1 MKANFNVVVLS
12 LFDGMSCGQIAL
24 NQLGIEI
31 EKYFASEIK
40 PHAIKC
46 TQYNFP
52 QTIQIGDVR
61 KVSYKDG
68 ILTTANGCFEVGKI
82 DLLIGGSP
90 CQDLSILMRNRGGV
104 ERKKSCLFYEFLR
117 IKEEVEPRNFMLE
130 NVASMSADNKIK
142 IDESLGVTGVVIN
155 SALFSAQLRKRYYWT
170 DLNVD
175 LEIADKGIELQS
187 ILESGYTDRKKS
199 VCIVRNYA
207 GSVQSSN
214 KDSFIRMCL
223 NRSKKG
229 FLTVVFEEKGNPNS
243 VRLFTQTELE
253 RLQTVPEGYTSC
265 VTYQEAADLIG
276 DGWNVETVKH
286 ILKGLL

>member
-1 MKANFNVVVLS
+1 MVVLS

-24 NQLGIEI
+24 NQLGIKI
-31 EKYFASEIK
+31 EKYFAAEIK

-68 ILTTANGCFEVGKI
+68 ILTTANGLFEVGKI

-90 CQDLSILMRNRGGV
+90 CQDLSVLMRNRKGLKG
-104 ERKKSCLFYEFLR
+104 EKSSLFHEWLR
-117 IKEEVEPRNFMLE
+117 IKEETTPRNFMLG
-130 NVASMSADNKIK
+130 NVASMRVEEKNT
-142 IDESLGVTGVVIN
+142 IDELLGVTGIFIN
-155 SALFSAQLRKRYYWT
+155 SALFSAQFRKRYYWT
-170 DLNVD
+170 NLDVDLN
-175 LEIADKGIELQS
+175 IKDKGIELQS

-214 KDSFIRMCL
+214 KESFIKMCL

-253 RLQTVPEGYTSC
+253 RLQTIPVGYTSC

>member
-1 MKANFNVVVLS
+1 MVVLS

-24 NQLGIEI
+24 NQLGIKI
-31 EKYFASEIK
+31 EKYFAAEIK

-68 ILTTANGCFEVGKI
+68 ILTTANGLFEVGKI

-90 CQDLSILMRNRGGV
+90 CQDLSVLMRNRKGLKG
-104 ERKKSCLFYEFLR
+104 EKSSLFYEWLR
-117 IKEEVEPRNFMLE
+117 IKEETTPRNFMLE
-130 NVASMSADNKIK
+130 NVASMSVEEKNT
-142 IDESLGVTGVVIN
+142 IDELLGVTGIFIN

-170 DLNVD
+170 NLDVDLN
-175 LEIADKGIELQS
+175 IKDKGIELQS

-214 KDSFIRMCL
+214 KESFIKMCL

-253 RLQTVPEGYTSC
+253 RLQTIPVGYTGC

>member
-1 MKANFNVVVLS
+1 MIVLS

-24 NQLGIEI
+24 NQLGFKV
-31 EKYFASEIK
+31 EKYFAAEIK
-40 PHAIKC
+40 QHAIKC
-46 TQYNFP
+46 TQSNFP
-52 QTIQIGDVR
+52 DTIQIGDVR

-68 ILTTANGCFEVGKI
+68 ILTTANGSFEVGKI

-90 CQDLSILMRNRGGV
+90 CQDLSILMRNREGLEG
-104 ERKKSCLFYEFLR
+104 KKSSLFNEWLR
-117 IKEEVEPRNFMLE
+117 IKEETNPRNFMLE
-130 NVASMSADNKIK
+130 NVASMSVENKNK
-142 IDESLGVTGVVIN
+142 IDELLGVTGIFIN
-155 SALFSAQLRKRYYWT
+155 SSLFSAQLRKRYYWT
-170 DLNVD
+170 NLNVD
-175 LEIADKGIELQS
+175 LEIEDKGVELQS

-214 KDSFIRMCL
+214 KESFIRMC
-223 NRSKKG
+223 NERSKKG

-253 RLQTVPEGYTSC
+253 RLQTVPVGYTSC

-276 DGWNVETVKH
+276 DGWNIETVKH
-286 ILKGLL
+286 ILKNL

>member
-1 MKANFNVVVLS
+1 MAKRTKANFNMVVLS

-24 NQLGIEI
+24 NQLGIKI
-31 EKYFASEIK
+31 EKYFAAEIK

-68 ILTTANGCFEVGKI
+68 ILTTANGLFEVGKI

-90 CQDLSILMRNRGGV
+90 CQDLSVLMRNRKGLKG
-104 ERKKSCLFYEFLR
+104 EKSSLFHEWLR
-117 IKEEVEPRNFMLE
+117 IKEETTPRNFMLE
-130 NVASMSADNKIK
+130 NVASMRVEEK
-142 IDESLGVTGVVIN
+142 T
-155 SALFSAQLRKRYYWT
+155 QLRKRYYWT
-170 DLNVD
+170 NLDVDLNI
-175 LEIADKGIELQS
+175 EDKGVELQS

-214 KDSFIRMCL
+214 KESFIKMCL

-253 RLQTVPEGYTSC
+253 RLQTVPVGYTSC

>member
-1 MKANFNVVVLS
+1 MVVLS

-24 NQLGIEI
+24 NQLGIKI
-31 EKYFASEIK
+31 EKYFAAEIK

-68 ILTTANGCFEVGKI
+68 ILTTANGLFEVGKI

-90 CQDLSILMRNRGGV
+90 CQDLSVLRRNCKGLKG
-104 ERKKSCLFYEFLR
+104 EKSSLFHEWLR
-117 IKEEVEPRNFMLE
+117 IKEETTPRNFMLE
-130 NVASMSADNKIK
+130 NVASMRVEEKNT
-142 IDESLGVTGVVIN
+142 IDELLGVTGIFIN

-170 DLNVD
+170 NLDVDLN
-175 LEIADKGIELQS
+175 IKDKGIELQS

-214 KDSFIRMCL
+214 KESFIKMCL

-253 RLQTVPEGYTSC
+253 RLQTIPVGYTSC

>member
-1 MKANFNVVVLS
+1 MVVLS
-12 LFDGMSCGQIAL
+12 LFDGISCGQIAL
-24 NQLGIEI
+24 NQLGIKI
-31 EKYFASEIK
+31 EKYFAAEIK

-68 ILTTANGCFEVGKI
+68 ILTTANGLFEVGKI

-90 CQDLSILMRNRGGV
+90 CQDLSVLMRNRKGLKGG
-104 ERKKSCLFYEFLR
+104 KSSLFYEWLR
-117 IKEEVEPRNFMLE
+117 IKEETTPRNFMLE
-130 NVASMSADNKIK
+130 NVASMRVEEKNT
-142 IDESLGVTGVVIN
+142 IDELLGVTGIFIN
-155 SALFSAQLRKRYYWT
+155 SALFSAQFRKRYYWT
-170 DLNVD
+170 NLDVDLN
-175 LEIADKGIELQS
+175 IKDKGIELQS

-214 KDSFIRMCL
+214 KESFIKMCL

-253 RLQTVPEGYTSC
+253 RLQTIPVGYTSC

>member
-1 MKANFNVVVLS
+1 MVVLS

-24 NQLGIEI
+24 NQLGIKI
-31 EKYFASEIK
+31 EKYFAAEIK

-52 QTIQIGDVR
+52 QTIQIGYVR

-68 ILTTANGCFEVGKI
+68 ILTTANGLFEVGKI

-90 CQDLSILMRNRGGV
+90 CQDLSVLMRNRKGLKGEKSSLFH
-104 ERKKSCLFYEFLR
+104 ERLR
-117 IKEEVEPRNFMLE
+117 IKEETTPRNFMLE
-130 NVASMSADNKIK
+130 NVASMRVEEKNT
-142 IDESLGVTGVVIN
+142 IDELLGVTGIFIN

-170 DLNVD
+170 NLDVDLN
-175 LEIADKGIELQS
+175 IKDKGIELQS

-214 KDSFIRMCL
+214 KESFIKMCL

-253 RLQTVPEGYTSC
+253 RLQTIPVGYTSC

>member
-1 MKANFNVVVLS
+1 MVVLS

-24 NQLGIEI
+24 NQLGIKI
-31 EKYFASEIK
+31 EKYFAAEIK

-68 ILTTANGCFEVGKI
+68 ILTTANGLFEVGKI

-90 CQDLSILMRNRGGV
+90 CQDLSVLMRNRKGLKG
-104 ERKKSCLFYEFLR
+104 EKSYLFHEWLR
-117 IKEEVEPRNFMLE
+117 IKEETTPRNFMLE
-130 NVASMSADNKIK
+130 NVASMRVEEKNT
-142 IDESLGVTGVVIN
+142 IDELLGVTGIFIN

-170 DLNVD
+170 NLDVDLN
-175 LEIADKGIELQS
+175 IKDKGIELQS

-214 KDSFIRMCL
+214 KESFIKMCL

-253 RLQTVPEGYTSC
+253 RLQTIPVGYTSC

>member
-1 MKANFNVVVLS
+1 MVVLS

-24 NQLGIEI
+24 NQLGIKI
-31 EKYFASEIK
+31 EKYFAAEIK

-68 ILTTANGCFEVGKI
+68 ILTTANGLFEVGKI

-90 CQDLSILMRNRGGV
+90 CQDLSVLMRNRKGLKG
-104 ERKKSCLFYEFLR
+104 EKSSLFYEWLR
-117 IKEEVEPRNFMLE
+117 IKEETTPRNFMLE
-130 NVASMSADNKIK
+130 NVASMRVEEKNA
-142 IDESLGVTGVVIN
+142 IDELLGVTGIFIN
-155 SALFSAQLRKRYYWT
+155 SALFSAQFRKRYYWT
-170 DLNVD
+170 NLDVDLN
-175 LEIADKGIELQS
+175 IKDKGIELQS

-199 VCIVRNYA
+199 VCIVRNYV

-214 KDSFIRMCL
+214 KESFIKMCL

-229 FLTVVFEEKGNPNS
+229 FLTVVLEEKGNPNS

-253 RLQTVPEGYTSC
+253 RLQTIPVGYTSC

>member
-1 MKANFNVVVLS
+1 MVVLS

-24 NQLGIEI
+24 NQLGIKI
-31 EKYFASEIK
+31 EKYFAAEIK

-68 ILTTANGCFEVGKI
+68 ILTTANGLFEVGKI

-90 CQDLSILMRNRGGV
+90 CQDLSVLMRNRKGLKG
-104 ERKKSCLFYEFLR
+104 EKSSLFYEWLR
-117 IKEEVEPRNFMLE
+117 IKEETTPRNFMLE
-130 NVASMSADNKIK
+130 NVASMRVEEKNT
-142 IDESLGVTGVVIN
+142 IDELLGVTGIFIN
-155 SALFSAQLRKRYYWT
+155 SALFSAQFRKRYYWT
-170 DLNVD
+170 NLDVDLN
-175 LEIADKGIELQS
+175 IKDKGIELQS

-214 KDSFIRMCL
+214 KESFIKMCL

-253 RLQTVPEGYTSC
+253 RLQTIPVGYTSC